1 MDWLLRVDWQ
11 KAFVPQLSVAE
22 IFLRGTV
29 VYFLL
34 FAFLRIL
41 RRETGA
47 IGITDLLV
55 VVLIADAAQNAMA
68 GEYVSVTEGAILVG
82 TIAVWDYTLDWLG
95 YHSPAV
101 ARLIRPA
108 PLTLVKDG
116 RMLRRNMKRELIT
129 EEELMSQLRQQ
140 GVGDLSE
147 VESARL
153 EGDGRVSVV
162 KKESGDG
169 GGQKPAVPGH

>member
-55 VVLIADAAQNAMA
+55 VVLIADAAQNGMA
-68 GEYVSVTEGAILVG
+68 RDYESVTEGVVLVATILFWSY
-82 TIAVWDYTLDWLG
+82 ALDWLG
-95 YHSPAV
+95 YRFPAFE
-101 ARLIRPA
+101 RLMHPP
-108 PLTLVKDG
+108 PLRLVEDG
-116 RMLRRNMKRELIT
+116 RLLRRNMRQELIT
-129 EEELMSQLRQQ
+129 IEDLMSAIREQ
-140 GVGDLSE
+140 GVAELADVKLASIE
-147 VESARL
+147 A
-153 EGDGRVSVV
+153 DGRISVIP
-162 KKESGDG
+162 KDG
-169 GGQKPAVPGH
+169 P